1 MADEAILREIP
12 KPDKNFNPSGKS
24 PPGGNKSNKFSPD
37 VYAEKLLLEARQ
49 FLGWHQEYYKGG
61 HNTLGDPSELAH
73 AESVFE
79 REQYRTLALHQEN
92 SGRPLR
98 HLKV

>member
-24 PPGGNKSNKFSPD
+24 PPGGNKSNKFSPN

-61 HNTLGDPSELAH
+61 HSSNQSELAQAQSFPDQNN
-73 AESVFE
+73 AE
-79 REQYRTLALHQEN
+79 LLHPVRKTQV
-92 SGRPLR
+92 GLYAI
-98 HLKV
+98 